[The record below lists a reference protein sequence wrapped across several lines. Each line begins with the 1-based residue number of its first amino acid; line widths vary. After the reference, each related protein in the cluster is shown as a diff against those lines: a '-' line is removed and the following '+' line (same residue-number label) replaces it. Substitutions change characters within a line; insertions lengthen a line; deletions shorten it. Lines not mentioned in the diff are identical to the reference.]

1 MEYGDIVTY
10 WHQIGQYIRWFLM
23 EKYVE
28 RILKLEILALNCRIN
43 IYILVLT
50 IKDTVFE
57 IRPSEILNSILNS
70 FLHK

>member
-10 WHQIGQYIRWFLM
+10 WHQIGLYIRWFLM

-43 IYILVLT
+43 IYILGLT
-50 IKDTVFE
+50 IKDKVFE
-57 IRPSEILNSILNS
+57 IRSSEILYMTLNS

>member
-28 RILKLEILALNCRIN
+28 RILKLEILTLNCRIN
-43 IYILVLT
+43 IYILGLT
-50 IKDTVFE
+50 IRDIVFE
-57 IRPSEILNSILNS
+57 IRPSEILNRTFNI